1 MTYEVC
7 NNACLNFIVTNVI
20 YNYGIDIYNIKIVR
34 LQVRILM
41 AAEQA
46 NKTDYYTLLKSC
58 SSATWKHR
66 WKIVFVSPV
75 LMLMILLLLISN
87 EAFIPLVT
95 TIDLSSSRQHELL
108 QHWRE
113 SRKREKN
120 NALWEYQVKNEN
132 ERKYIDITSRKSK
145 TNIVISK
152 PVKHSSG
159 SKKLTELF
167 KDLRVCYDN
176 SSVNTPQVAS
186 LIIVYNLTKPA
197 PWKFDCV
204 KLSTWPVTKICLYKS
219 KQDVFVS
226 KSIKET
232 GMWEPHIVTR
242 FKDIL
247 YNNPGIGV
255 IDVGTN
261 LGIYSLLAAR
271 MGHKVLGIEP
281 NIETIKRFHQAVYL
295 NNASENITLLQNA
308 VSNTRGCTSLTE
320 NSVNQGDTRLIE
332 AEDSKVSKYYEKCE
346 NGDINVIIIDDI
358 IPYLTFQRAVMKL
371 DIQKMEH
378 LAMAGACELLRHIDI
393 PYIFMEWVLMRD
405 LFVTKEHRS
414 QDKWYVEEM
423 IRYLVSEGYQPYS
436 AASDALLEADYW
448 FGWPEDVIWK
458 HKTVTTKI

>member
-1 MTYEVC
+1 ME
-7 NNACLNFIVTNVI
+7 
-20 YNYGIDIYNIKIVR
+20 
-34 LQVRILM
+34 
-41 AAEQA
+41 AEQV

-108 QHWRE
+108 QHWRD

-132 ERKYIDITSRKSK
+132 ERKYTDITSRKSK

-176 SSVNTPQVAS
+176 STVNTPQVAP
-186 LIIVYNLTKPA
+186 LIVVYNLTKPA

-204 KLSTWPVTKICLYKS
+204 KLSTWPATKICIYKS
-219 KQDVFVS
+219 EQDVFVS

-261 LGIYSLLAAR
+261 LGIYSLLATR

-281 NIETIKRFHQAVYL
+281 NIETIKRFHKAVYL
-295 NNASENITLLQNA
+295 NNVSENITLLQNA

-320 NSVNQGDTRLIE
+320 NSVNQGDTRLVE
-332 AEDSKVSKYYEKCE
+332 AEDINVLINNKKCE
-346 NGDINVIIIDDI
+346 NGDIKVIIIDDI
-358 IPYLTFQRAVMKL
+358 IPYLTFRRAVMKL

-378 LAMAGACELLRHIDI
+378 RAMAGSCELLRHIDI

-414 QDKWYVEEM
+414 QDKWFVEEM
-423 IRYLVSEGYQPYS
+423 IRYLVSEGYKPYS

-458 HKTVTTKI
+458 HKTVTTII